1 MVGDGS
7 KLILRVI
14 LNSNISKTFKEKL
27 ILKLRVYLETF
38 ITSKLSYQIYLKDN
52 LEHKIFNFF

>member
-27 ILKLRVYLETF
+27 ILKLRVYLDDLYY
-38 ITSKLSYQIYLKDN
+38 SKINLSN
-52 LEHKIFNFF
+52 LFKR

>member
-27 ILKLRVYLETF
+27 IFKHRVYLETF
-38 ITSKLSYQIYLKDN
+38 ITSKLSYQIYSN
-52 LEHKIFNFF
+52 LFER